1 MLNREI
7 LLENFEKT
15 FDKDTKEYKT
25 CIGLIK
31 NMKGYRVKGD
41 TVYFCLGVDK
51 NMGSVTYKKV
61 NELMLNAIGS
71 GDIPEMNE
79 KGVAIEKVWSNRE
92 RWEKC
97 IKY

>member
-25 CIGLIK
+25 CIGIIK

-51 NMGSVTYKKV
+51 NMGKITYKKV

-79 KGVAIEKVWSNRE
+79 KGVAIE
-92 RWEKC
+92 
-97 IKY
+97 